1 MSGSTAKQARRKRNV
16 VPLSF
21 KHEHEATGHEI
32 KHENDWIKARKA
44 EYRALGKSADG
55 RRRLS
60 RLASVRR
67 TRSTLSQPVTVSQQ
81 LRGE

>member
-1 MSGSTAKQARRKRNV
+1 MSGTTSRQRNRKRNL
-16 VPLSF
+16 VPLSAR
-21 KHEHEATGHEI
+21 HAYEATGREI
-32 KHENDWIKARKA
+32 KRDGDWIKDRYK

-55 RRRLS
+55 RRRLG
-60 RLASVRR
+60 RLAQVRR